1 MPKHYNENIVL
12 YENVATT
19 TTAPATATSTA
30 LQQLWQNMKTF
41 SMKINGQRRKFW
53 GARCACAKMLKS

>member
-19 TTAPATATSTA
+19 TATSTA